1 MRKVGFNGRFSGT
14 KQPTGTQ
21 TAAFQLFDAII
32 RRERD
37 VEIVVFADS
46 RFPGIE
52 SWKSAPKLKWVETP
66 FQDWSRNRA
75 QIWEQVSLPIDAR
88 SQGCSIVH
96 HPITTSPVWRNGTK
110 SVVTLHDL
118 NFYRHSE
125 WYSKAF
131 RLAYEVC
138 AVASVKRAERVVT
151 ISNYVR
157 EQARESFGIPED
169 RLRMVYN
176 GVKPM
181 SSSAKP
187 GGNYLLCVG
196 SLQPH
201 KNLSRMIKAYL
212 EVRPEFS
219 GLELR
224 VVGRPQAQFTAD
236 SELPGLLK
244 ADGVKLLGY
253 LSEQELADA
262 YAGAELFCYPSLEEG
277 FGLPVL
283 ESMILGVLVLT
294 SNLSCLPEVSGP
306 SAILV
311 DPMSVDAIANGIRTG
326 LNFSGDERARRVAEG
341 HAWAARFTWDAAAG
355 EYLKI
360 YDEIS

>member
-32 RRERD
+32 RRERH
-37 VEIVVFADS
+37 VEIVIFADS

-52 SWKSAPKLKWVETP
+52 TWKSAPNVRWVETP

-75 QIWEQVSLPIDAR
+75 QLWEQVNLPLDAR
-88 SQGCSIVH
+88 SHGCSIVH

-118 NFYRHSE
+118 NFYRHPE

-131 RLAYEVC
+131 RLAYAFC

-151 ISNYVR
+151 ISNYVC
-157 EQARESFGIPED
+157 EQAKESFGIPDD

-181 SSSAKP
+181 SSNARP
-187 GGNYLLCVG
+187 GGDYLLCVG

-212 EVRPEFS
+212 KARSDFPS
-219 GLELR
+219 LELHI
-224 VVGRPQAQFTAD
+224 VGRPQAQFTAD
-236 SELPGLLK
+236 TELPALLK

-262 YAGAELFCYPSLEEG
+262 YAGAKLFCYPSLEEG

-283 ESMILGVLVLT
+283 ESMTLGGLVLT

-311 DPMSVDAIANGIRTG
+311 DPTSVDAIAEGIRTG
-326 LNFSGDERARRVAEG
+326 LNFSGEERTCRIAEG